1 MKGVLPHPPD
11 LPQSDLAVSLPS
23 GFFRADS
30 LRSGAYLFVEKTFF
44 SLQGSPLTLRKVPP
58 TNRFTS
64 PSSVSSVLLVRPA
77 LTSGPVFL
85 MKEIEL
91 WVRSCMLAI

>member
-1 MKGVLPHPPD
+1 MSGCLSENGCLPAQGLD
-11 LPQSDLAVSLPS
+11 
-23 GFFRADS
+23 
-30 LRSGAYLFVEKTFF
+30 YLFPAGF
-44 SLQGSPLTLRKVPP
+44 SGDASQGASHEPLHLYL
-58 TNRFTS
+58 F
-64 PSSVSSVLLVRPA
+64 LLVRPA

>member
-1 MKGVLPHPPD
+1 M
-11 LPQSDLAVSLPS
+11 
-23 GFFRADS
+23 
-30 LRSGAYLFVEKTFF
+30 
-44 SLQGSPLTLRKVPP
+44 LRKVPP
-58 TNRFTS
+58 TNRFTLYLF
-64 PSSVSSVLLVRPA
+64 LLVRPA